1 MISVS
6 IDFVLFI
13 IWIIAGIV
21 TIISGFTDD
30 EKKTS
35 ILNYILLWTIFLLE
49 MFSKMLLTGGL
60 PFGK

>member
-13 IWIIAGIV
+13 VWIITGIF
-21 TIISGFTDD
+21 IIICGFTDD
-30 EKKTS
+30 EKKTP
-35 ILNYILLWTIFLLE
+35 ILNYILLWIVFLLE
-49 MFSKMLLTGGL
+49 MISKMSLTGGL